1 MKVAQ
6 PLACIERSMIIM
18 TLSGLSLRDLEYAI
32 AVADLGSFG
41 KAAEQCRV
49 AQPSLSVQV
58 SKLETRLK
66 TVIFERTTRRVIV
79 TPQGQELLD
88 QMRRVVLEARRLLDL
103 SVRSAEAFGGTL
115 RLSAIATLGPY
126 YFPRILQSLRAH
138 YPALAFVLGEGRTD
152 DLVTALLRGDLDA
165 VLMSTP
171 SGEPGLSEIPLFHE
185 PFVMACPEG
194 HAATLAGGAGW
205 KDLSA
210 HERLLLEEGHC
221 LRDQAI
227 AACAEI
233 DTTNRHATS
242 LETLKYMVAAG
253 EGCTLL
259 PVLAVSD
266 VHGLHYLPL
275 QGSGYARTI
284 VLAWRRSDP
293 RTEDFEQLGANLRRF
308 QHPAI
313 RTFA

>member
-1 MKVAQ
+1 
-6 PLACIERSMIIM
+6 M

-41 KAAEQCRV
+41 KAAERCRV

-58 SKLETRLK
+58 GKLEARLK
-66 TVIFERTTRRVIV
+66 TVLFERTTRRVIV
-79 TPQGQELLD
+79 TPQGQELIG
-88 QMRRVVLEARRLLDL
+88 QMRRVVGEAGRLLEL
-103 SVRSAEAFGGTL
+103 SVRSGEAFGGTL

-138 YPALAFVLGEGRTD
+138 YPALALVLGEGRTG

-171 SGEPGLSEIPLFHE
+171 TGEPALCEIPLFHE

-194 HAATLAGGAGW
+194 HAATLSGAAGW
-205 KDLSA
+205 QGLSA

-233 DTTNRHATS
+233 DTSSRHATS

-259 PVLAVSD
+259 PVLAESE
-266 VHGLHYLPL
+266 VHGLRYLPL
-275 QGSGYARTI
+275 RGSEYARTI

-293 RTEDFEQLGANLRRF
+293 RIQEFEQLGATLRRF

-313 RTFA
+313 QTFA